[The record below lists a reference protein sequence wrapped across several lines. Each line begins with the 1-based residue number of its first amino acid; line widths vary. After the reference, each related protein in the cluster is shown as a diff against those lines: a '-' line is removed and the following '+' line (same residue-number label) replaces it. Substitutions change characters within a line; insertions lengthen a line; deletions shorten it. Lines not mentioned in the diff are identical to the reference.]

1 MPAVVVT
8 IVAGD
13 HVPLMPLLETS
24 GKVTGVA
31 TWQYSKVDANAKVG
45 VIFSTIVTL
54 TFTVPVAHS
63 PASGVKV

>member
-13 HVPLMPLLETS
+13 HVPLMPLVDTS
-24 GKVTGVA
+24 GNVA
-31 TWQYSKVDANAKVG
+31 GAAFWQYSKVDANAKVG
-45 VIFSTIVTL
+45 VGLLLTVTL
-54 TFTVPVAHS
+54 TVTVPVAHS